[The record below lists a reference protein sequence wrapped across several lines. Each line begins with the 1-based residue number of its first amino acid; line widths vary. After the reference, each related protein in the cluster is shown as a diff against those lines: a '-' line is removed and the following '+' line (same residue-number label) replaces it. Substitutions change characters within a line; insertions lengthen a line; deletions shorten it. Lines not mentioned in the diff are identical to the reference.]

1 MKYEFVKKVEICLD
15 ADVSSERHKWMV
27 AVINKLV
34 WYIIFE
40 GSDYSYTKST
50 YW

>member
-1 MKYEFVKKVEICLD
+1 MKYEFVKKVEIWLD

-34 WYIIFE
+34 
-40 GSDYSYTKST
+40 
-50 YW
+50 